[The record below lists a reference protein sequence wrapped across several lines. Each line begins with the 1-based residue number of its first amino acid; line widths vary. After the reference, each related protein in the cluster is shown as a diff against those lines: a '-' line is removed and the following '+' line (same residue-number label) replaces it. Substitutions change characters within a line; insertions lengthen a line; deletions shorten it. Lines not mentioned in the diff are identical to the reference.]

1 MRERLRFESEIG
13 ILLKNADFIR
23 TERET
28 PELETCR
35 KNWEKFFATL
45 PPDVQNALQTEDWN
59 NAVILAI
66 HHGIRDIATLTKMLF
81 HAKYGKERG
90 YCNIKNPVAEKK
102 YVQFWGQVKSGIRG
116 LMARPSPP
124 LAQKGGVVCQKIER
138 ILSDPKPESP
148 KINITGHYEN
158 QININGKIKTDW
170 IIRINHAGRH
180 IEGILVKVLYPDQR
194 PKGWLFHEDDD
205 EVSRPFTEFYGDLQS
220 DGSYLFFD
228 RRDPS
233 GNWGYFRPKSGTIEW
248 ELSGKGKSL
257 LTKISDNPTLMN
269 TSNFDK
275 LVWLHEKFPLTL
287 AQIKNLERGLST
299 DKVAVQLQKYFSTPA
314 GIKYAEKQEMA
325 KQAAKV
331 GYYIADVFTNGF
343 YGVNDND
350 LELAQFYAKT
360 ILTNNKWKFK
370 QITRSQLDWIQIM
383 LDVNS
388 RNGFTLKP
396 IEKYLGLRPS
406 NNNADPSAPMH
417 QYQVTLKLTGAAF
430 IIAGYFGTITIEKL
444 NGKKWKESYK
454 VHFFGGG
461 LDVSFRDEMVGKA
474 ETYHEWTPPDF
485 PGEIRLG
492 EIGISFG
499 SSVAAG
505 FMQIFGSGY
514 LPPMDVGY
522 TDVDIKLKK
531 PKAPKAGGKAL
542 PFGKIRSKTFKDF
555 DATKSIAITDYS
567 ADYKLKNDT
576 HFCLGS
582 AVLTEDARQALR
594 IVCANELVAFSTPS
608 SVLEII
614 GYTDRVDTDDR
625 NLTLSALRA
634 SNTEQALRDIL
645 GSNFKIPDKQIK
657 VVGKGENEA
666 KAAGRPD
673 EKPEPKD
680 RRVDIKLNS
689 RLLISL
695 KAL

>member
-13 ILLKNADFIR
+13 LLLRNSDFMKP
-23 TERET
+23 EREA

-45 PPDVQNALQTEDWN
+45 PSDVQNALQTEDWN
-59 NAVILAI
+59 NAIILAI

-102 YVQFWGQVKSGIRG
+102 YVQFWGQVKSSIRG

-124 LAQKGGVVCQKIER
+124 LSQKGGVVCQKVER
-138 ILSDPKPESP
+138 ILSDPKPDNP
-148 KINITGHYEN
+148 KIDITGHYEN

-170 IIRINHAGRH
+170 TIRINQAGRH
-180 IEGILVKVLYPDQR
+180 IEGIITKVLYPDQR

-205 EVSRPFTEFYGDLQS
+205 EVSRPFTEFYGDLQA
-220 DGSYLFFD
+220 DGSFLFFD

-233 GNWGYFRPKSGTIEW
+233 GNWGYFRPKGGKVQW
-248 ELSGKGKSL
+248 ELSGKGVST
-257 LTKISDNPTLMN
+257 LTKISENPTLMN
-269 TSNFDK
+269 TSSFDK

-287 AQIKNLERGLST
+287 AQMKNLVRGLST
-299 DKVAVQLQKYFSTPA
+299 DKVAAQLEKYFSTPA
-314 GIKYAEKQEMA
+314 GIKYADKSAMA
-325 KQAAKV
+325 SAAAKV

-343 YGVNDND
+343 YGVNDED

-396 IEKYLGLRPS
+396 IEKYLGLKPS
-406 NNNADPSAPMH
+406 NNNADPTAPMH
-417 QYQVTLKLTGAAF
+417 QYKVTLKLTGAA
-430 IIAGYFGTITIEKL
+430 IIIGGYFGKITIEKL
-444 NGKKWKESYK
+444 NGRKWKETFG

-461 LDVSFRDEMVGKA
+461 LDVSFRDEMVGRA
-474 ETYHEWTPPDF
+474 ETYHEWVEPDF
-485 PGEIRLG
+485 PGTIRLG

-499 SSVAAG
+499 SSAAAG

-522 TDVDIKLKK
+522 TDVDLKLK

-555 DATKSIAITDYS
+555 DATKSIAITDYA

-594 IVCANELVAFSTPS
+594 IVCANELIAFSTPS
-608 SVLEII
+608 SSLEII
-614 GYTDRVDTDDR
+614 GHTDRVDTDER

-634 SNTEQALRDIL
+634 SNTEQAIKDIL
-645 GSNFKIPDKQIK
+645 GSNFKIPDSQIK

-666 KAAGRPD
+666 KAAGRLD
-673 EKPEPKD
+673 NKPEPKD
-680 RRVDIKLNS
+680 RRVDVKLNS